1 MNTAAVIELL
11 YKMADDQLIL
21 GHRNS
26 EWTGM
31 GPVLEEDIA
40 FSSMAQ
46 DKLGHSLALYHLLH
60 DLGEADPDRLAF
72 MRHAGQFHCCHL
84 VELPIGEYEFS
95 LMRHFLFDHAE
106 LLRFEALT
114 QSNYEPLAKVA
125 VKLNSEL
132 KYHVLHANTLIR
144 QLGTATPESISRL
157 QTALEQALPY
167 ALGIFENS
175 AWEAEIVQQGIFS
188 GEQKLQQAW
197 QEKIANILQTT
208 ALRLPDMAT
217 LVPAYGGRAGNHTAY
232 LPPLLAEMTEVYQ
245 IDPTAEW

>member
-1 MNTAAVIELL
+1 MNQAALLDLL

-46 DKLGHSLALYHLLH
+46 DKLGHSLALYNLLH
-60 DLGEADPDRLAF
+60 ELGEAEPDTLAF
-72 MRHAGQFHCCHL
+72 MRPIHRFHCSHF

-125 VKLNSEL
+125 VKLKSEL
-132 KYHVLHANTLIR
+132 KYHVLHANTMIR
-144 QLGTATPESISRL
+144 QLGTATPASISRL
-157 QTALEQALPY
+157 QKALEQALPY
-167 ALGIFENS
+167 ALGIFEPS
-175 AWEAEIVQQGIFS
+175 ALEVEIVQESIFS
-188 GEQKLQQAW
+188 GEQPLRQAW
-197 QEKIANILQTT
+197 QNKIANILRVTD
-208 ALRLPDMAT
+208 LKLPDWHT
-217 LVPAYGGRAGNHTAY
+217 IQPAYGGRAGNHTPY
-232 LPPLLAEMTEVYQ
+232 LAPLLAEMTEVYQ
-245 IDPTAEW
+245 LDPTAEW

>member
-125 VKLNSEL
+125 VKLKSEL

-167 ALGIFENS
+167 ALGIFETS
-175 AWEAEIVQQGIFS
+175 AWEAEIMQQGIFS

-208 ALRLPDMAT
+208 ALRLPDVAA

>member
-114 QSNYEPLAKVA
+114 QSKYEPLAKVA
-125 VKLNSEL
+125 VKLKSEL

-167 ALGIFENS
+167 ALGIFETS
-175 AWEAEIVQQGIFS
+175 IWEGEIIQQGIFS
-188 GEQKLQQAW
+188 GEQKLQEAW
-197 QEKIANILQTT
+197 QEKIANLLQTT
-208 ALRLPDMAT
+208 ALQLPDMAA
-217 LVPAYGGRAGNHTAY
+217 LEPAYGGRAGSHTTY